1 MISENKIAVLGA
13 GNGGMAMAAYLSLK
27 GYEVNLYDKFEKTIE
42 GISRLGGIELDGV
55 SLEGFA
61 KMNLVTTE
69 LDKAVEG
76 CEMLMF
82 VTPAFAHREL
92 AENMAPSLEDGQII
106 VLHPGRTCGALEVRH
121 MITKVNPEVDVTV
134 AEAQTLIY
142 AARRHGENCA
152 TIHGVKKKVTLA
164 AIPTCRTTLVIEKIN
179 RFYEAFIPAK
189 NILETSLLNIGA
201 IFHPGPAIFNIARI
215 ECKSDYEHYHEGIT
229 PCVGRI
235 LEKVDGERV
244 AIAKK
249 IKIDTISAKT
259 WLGEVYG
266 VKPEETLQETIRMNE
281 VYAGI
286 SAPKDPGTRYISEDI
301 PMSLTPLA
309 ELGKMVG
316 VKTPYMDMLIDIA
329 STMHGRDYR
338 ECGRNL
344 KTLGIDNLSIDELL
358 MEIQ

>member
-1 MISENKIAVLGA
+1 MINEQKIAVLGA
-13 GNGGMAMAAYLSLK
+13 GNGGMAMAAYLSLN
-27 GYEVNLYDKFEKTIE
+27 GYEVNLYDKFTQTID
-42 GISRLGGIELDGV
+42 GISKLGGIELDGV
-55 SLEGFA
+55 SLNGFA
-61 KMNLVTTE
+61 KINIVTTDLKEAIKDCE
-69 LDKAVEG
+69 L
-76 CEMLMF
+76 LMV

-92 AENMAPSLEDGQII
+92 AENIAPFLEDGQII
-106 VLHPGRTCGALEVRH
+106 ILHPGRTCGALEVRH
-121 MITKVNPEVDVTV
+121 TITMVNPRVDVTI

-164 AIPTCRTTLVIEKIN
+164 AIPTSRTGLVIEKIN
-179 RFYEAFIPAK
+179 RFYDAFVPAK

-244 AIAKK
+244 AIAEKMNV
-249 IKIDTISAKT
+249 DTISAKT

-266 VKPEETLQETIRMNE
+266 VEPEETLQQTIRKNE

-301 PMSLTPLA
+301 PMSLTPLS
-309 ELGKMVG
+309 EMGRMVG

-329 STMHGRDYR
+329 STMHERDYR
-338 ECGRNL
+338 ESGRSL
-344 KTLGIDNLSIDELL
+344 KSLGIENMSYEQLL
-358 MEIQ
+358 EEIE

>member
-1 MISENKIAVLGA
+1 MINEQKIAVLGA

-27 GYEVNLYDKFEKTIE
+27 GYEVNLYDKFPQTIE
-42 GISRLGGIELDGV
+42 GIAKLGGIELDGV
-55 SLEGFA
+55 SLKGFA
-61 KMNLVTTE
+61 KMNLVTTD
-69 LDKAVEG
+69 LVKAVEG
-76 CEMLMF
+76 CEMLMV

-92 AENMAPSLEDGQII
+92 AENMAPALEDGQII
-106 VLHPGRTCGALEVRH
+106 VLHPGRTCGALEARH
-121 MITKVNPEVDVTV
+121 MITKVNPKVDVTV

-152 TIHGVKKKVTLA
+152 SILGIKNKVTLA
-164 AIPTCRTTLVIEKIN
+164 AIPTSRTGLVIEKIN
-179 RFYEAFIPAK
+179 RFYEAFVPAK

-201 IFHPGPAIFNIARI
+201 IFHPAPAIFNIARI

-244 AIAKK
+244 SIAGEMNV
-249 IKIDTISAKT
+249 DTISAKV

-266 VKPEETLQETIRMNE
+266 VEPEETLQKTIRMNA

-309 ELGKMVG
+309 ELGKLVG

-338 ECGRNL
+338 ETGRNL
-344 KTLGIDNLSIDELL
+344 KTLGLDNMSLEQLMDE
-358 MEIQ
+358 I

>member
-1 MISENKIAVLGA
+1 MINEKKIAVLGA

-42 GISRLGGIELDGV
+42 GISKLGGIELDGV
-55 SLEGFA
+55 SLNGFA
-61 KMNLVTTE
+61 KMNIVTTD
-69 LDKAVEG
+69 LAKAIAG
-76 CEMLMF
+76 CEMLMV

-92 AENMAPSLEDGQII
+92 AETMAPHLEDGQII

-121 MITKVNPEVDVTV
+121 TITKVNASVDVTV

-152 TIHGVKKKVTLA
+152 TIHGVKDKVTLA
-164 AIPTCRTTLVIEKIN
+164 AIPTSRTGMVVGKMN
-179 RFYEAFIPAK
+179 RFYEAFVAAA
-189 NILETSLLNIGA
+189 NIMETSLLNIGA

-215 ECKSDYEHYHEGIT
+215 ECKCDYEHYHEGIT

-249 IKIDTISAKT
+249 INIDTISAKE
-259 WLGEVYG
+259 WLEEVYG
-266 VKPEETLQETIRMNE
+266 VKPEETLQKTIRKNE

-286 SAPKDPGTRYISEDI
+286 TAPKDFHTRYISEDI
-301 PMSLTPLA
+301 PMSLIPLS
-309 ELGKMVG
+309 ELGKMAG
-316 VKTPYMDMLIDIA
+316 VETPFMNMLIEIA
-329 STMHGRDYR
+329 STMHEKNYR
-338 ECGRNL
+338 ESGRNL
-344 KTLGIDNLSIDELL
+344 KSLGIDNMSVDELL
-358 MEIQ
+358 REIQ

>member
-1 MISENKIAVLGA
+1 MISGNKIAVLGA

-42 GISRLGGIELDGV
+42 DTARLGGIELDGV
-55 SLEGFA
+55 SLNGFA
-61 KMNLVTTE
+61 KLNVVTTD
-69 LDKAVEG
+69 LGKAIEG
-76 CEMLMF
+76 CEMLMV

-92 AENMAPSLEDGQII
+92 AKNMARFLEDGQII

-121 MITKVNPEVDVTV
+121 MITKINPEVDVTV

-152 TIHGVKKKVTLA
+152 TIHGVKNKVTLA
-164 AIPTCRTTLVIEKIN
+164 AIPTSRTGLVVEKIN
-179 RFYEAFIPAK
+179 CFYEAFVPAK

-215 ECKSDYEHYHEGIT
+215 ECKCDYEHYHEGIT

-244 AIAKK
+244 EIAQKMNV
-249 IKIDTISAKT
+249 DTISAKT

-266 VKPEETLQETIRMNE
+266 VKPEKTLQETIRKNE

-301 PMSLTPLA
+301 PMSITPLA
-309 ELGKMVG
+309 EMGRMVG
-316 VKTPYMDMLIDIA
+316 VKTPFMNMLIDIA
-329 STMHGRDYR
+329 SLMHGRDYR
-338 ECGRNL
+338 ENGRSL
-344 KTLGIDNLSIDELL
+344 KSLGIDNMSFEQLLDEI
-358 MEIQ
+358 E